1 MAAKQA
7 EPENQAELVPGRDP
21 DKIKNFKFFF
31 QIIKST
37 TLLVQHVKGQPD
49 SSRFVLEEGGVT
61 FDTNRGTPCRM
72 PAENM
77 KLTMLKTRQRLKT
90 RIGLY
95 LALTLIK

>member
-7 EPENQAELVPGRDP
+7 EPENQAELVPGSDP
-21 DKIKNFKFFF
+21 DKIKNFNFFF

-61 FDTNRGTPCRM
+61 FDTNRGTPCRNR
-72 PAENM
+72 PTQNRSNVGAVQSKNDQSIQFQC
-77 KLTMLKTRQRLKT
+77 R
-90 RIGLY
+90 
-95 LALTLIK
+95 